1 MSGFKIDDF
10 RCDHCERVFE
20 DITAPGGLRN
30 TRLCRC
36 GEIATRII
44 SAPAVQTIET
54 HMRSATDSRVDA
66 HGGYHDY
73 NLRDL
78 KTGAVPYIT
87 SKAQKARIM
96 REKGVVEMGS
106 VPADRERSRKGTI
119 YST

>member
-1 MSGFKIDDF
+1 MSGFKIDDY

-20 DITAPGGLRN
+20 DITAPGGLRE

-36 GEIATRII
+36 GEVARRII
-44 SAPAVQTIET
+44 SAPALQTLET
-54 HMRSATDSRVDA
+54 HLKGAQDTEVR
-66 HGGYHDY
+66 HGGYFDY

-78 KTGAVPYIT
+78 KSGRVPFIT
-87 SKAQKARIM
+87 STAQKKRIM

-106 VPADRERSRKGTI
+106 VDGDRERSRRGTI